1 MKINLLLKGIGLSI
15 LSGLTLASST
25 NDCTEIESKLKKEHS
40 TDEVFFNSY
49 LKKCEVNNAGKV
61 ISLEINNIYH
71 LFSDKLMKEVFS
83 YDTLTDVSYNIISE
97 TKDFTDFLL
106 ETLLNLPNLKNLEYM
121 YSSYS
126 ESPTTFHRYFK
137 SSESFKFKG
146 PIEKLHL
153 YGFNLTKENGEDIS
167 NLSSLKDIKFEEYTI
182 DNFDYNDLKKV
193 VSLELINNNG
203 KKIDF
208 NSLKKNTNL
217 KKLNVNS
224 ITITPSDINDISS
237 MSNLKELKINN
248 ISEKS
253 LNMKL
258 INNLTGLT
266 SLSLSV
272 HSSDGDKIDYIFK
285 DLKNLEYLHFHYIDN
300 IKSTIFSKLTKLE
313 KFNLEGNK
321 ISSLPESIDNL
332 SQLKYLYIDYNE
344 ISKIPDFFSDLEN
357 LKFFD
362 AQDNKITKFPEV
374 FSQIKNLEE
383 LILQFNKIDDVIPE
397 SYNNIPKLKTFDI
410 DGNSNVRGKTLTNPT
425 LEFCDY
431 SDYGKKVDI
440 CITKDMPCL
449 IYSTLEYC
457 SDKITTTSTKKT
469 TTTTKKSSTTNSQT
483 TSTSGKCG
491 GGVSCPS
498 GQCCSKY
505 GYCGTTEKYC
515 GSGCQSEFGKCNSSS
530 KTTKAT
536 TTTTKKT
543 TTTK

>member
-146 PIEKLHL
+146 PIENCKHL

-167 NLSSLKDIKFEEYTI
+167 NLSSLKDM
-182 DNFDYNDLKKV
+182 
-193 VSLELINNNG
+193 ELINNNG

-272 HSSDGDKIDYIFK
+272 HSSDDDKIDYIFK
-285 DLKNLEYLHFHYIDN
+285 DLKNLEY
-300 IKSTIFSKLTKLE
+300 
-313 KFNLEGNK
+313 FNLEGNK

-431 SDYGKKVDI
+431 SDYGKKLIFVSLKI
-440 CITKDMPCL
+440 CL
-449 IYSTLEYC
+449 
-457 SDKITTTSTKKT
+457 
-469 TTTTKKSSTTNSQT
+469 
-483 TSTSGKCG
+483 
-491 GGVSCPS
+491 
-498 GQCCSKY
+498 
-505 GYCGTTEKYC
+505 
-515 GSGCQSEFGKCNSSS
+515 
-530 KTTKAT
+530 A
-536 TTTTKKT
+536 
-543 TTTK
+543 